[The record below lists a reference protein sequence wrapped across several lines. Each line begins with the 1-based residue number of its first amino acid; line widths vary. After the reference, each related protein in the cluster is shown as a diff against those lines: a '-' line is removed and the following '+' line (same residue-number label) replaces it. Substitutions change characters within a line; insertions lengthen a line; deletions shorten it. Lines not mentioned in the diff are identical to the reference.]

1 MNLERTAGRRSISA
15 IALGIITLIASN
27 AFAQTLYRYV
37 DDRGRVYYSDKP
49 LVDMTGKPNDH
60 LSRQG
65 TVLRRNAAAS
75 TPEQR
80 AAAEEDRKRRAEVE
94 KTQAVEQRRNL
105 ALLATYSSEQEIA
118 DAQAFA
124 MRDPIAIV
132 RETEV
137 KLATAERR
145 RASLKADLDKLEGR
159 TVPAQL
165 REDFVNAELGA
176 KSLQDILETKRR
188 DLQLIT
194 DRFEEDKR
202 RYAELAKQRAAMLL
216 NANTQGAAR
225 R

>member
-145 RASLKADLDKLEGR
+145 RASLKADLDKLEGK